1 MGQTVLGI
9 IIIAVIGLVFWF
21 GFSRKM
27 PVGIIMILG
36 SIAAMLVGGFG
47 IPFRHLVEGSMYFLH
62 LMAVIATGML
72 FIKTMEATGALD
84 AITRSICAA
93 TARYPSVLLAI
104 LAVLV
109 MFPAMLTGSTPVSV
123 LTTGVLVSYTLMRI
137 GIPKL
142 ETAGIVGMAALC
154 GQSAPPVNVMVMIIC
169 ASTFMPYEGFGL
181 PLAIMT
187 FPLAIFS
194 ALYLG
199 RKYVKT
205 EVLLKMAEED
215 REAGKLLSVGKA
227 LWVFSPIILLAILMI
242 IPRSFPFSLPDP
254 NTPFM
259 FLLATI
265 LAMFTGIKKVNMLT
279 VSRETIESGM
289 VVLALFVGMGVLV
302 QALSL
307 TGVRGLLATTVVA
320 LPQTALYLS
329 TIIAPPLLGGP
340 IVPFGVSAIL
350 GPPLVLAFSAKN
362 AIIVTSGISMFLSLG
377 CLFPPTALSSLF
389 AAQIVGIENYMT
401 VTKRCWFPAV
411 VTAIVGLLFIIFAD
425 PIGRALVSL
434 AVKPG
439 G

>member
-9 IIIAVIGLVFWF
+9 IIIAVIGIVFWF

-36 SIAAMLVGGFG
+36 SIAAMFVGGFG
-47 IPFRHLVEGSMYFLH
+47 IPFRHLVEGSFYFLH

-72 FIKTMEATGALD
+72 LVKTMEATGALD
-84 AITRSICAA
+84 AMTRSICAA
-93 TARYPSVLLAI
+93 TAKYPSLLLAI
-104 LAVLV
+104 LAVFV

-137 GIPKL
+137 GVPKL

-154 GQSAPPVNVMVMIIC
+154 GQSAPPVNVMIMIIC
-169 ASTFMPYEGFGL
+169 TSTFMPYEGFGL
-181 PLAIMT
+181 PLAILT

-205 EVLLKMAEED
+205 EALLKMAEED
-215 REAGKLLSVGKA
+215 RQAGKLVSGMTAVKIYLPLIV
-227 LWVFSPIILLAILMI
+227 LVIFMILPQI
-242 IPRSFPFSLPDP
+242 FPFSLPDP
-254 NTPFM
+254 NTPLM
-259 FLLATI
+259 FVICTI
-265 LAMFTGIKKVNMLT
+265 IAIFTGTKKINILT
-279 VSRETIESGM
+279 VSRETIESGL
-289 VVLALFVGMGVLV
+289 VVLTLFVGMGVLV
-302 QALSL
+302 HALSL
-307 TGVRGLLATTVVA
+307 TGVKGLLATTVVA

-329 TIIAPPLLGGP
+329 TLIGPPLLGGP

-362 AIIVTSGISMFLSLG
+362 AIIVTSGISLFLSLG

-389 AAQIVGIENYMT
+389 AARIVGIDNYMS

-411 VTAIVGLLFIIFAD
+411 VMAIVGLLVIIFAD
-425 PIGRALVSL
+425 PIGRILVSI
-434 AVKPG
+434 G
-439 G
+439 GSTY